1 MSTLSTLIKTQK
13 VTRLLE
19 IAAKTRKSKVAK
31 SLTKSDKVT
40 YWAALRASDMKDPC
54 TDLIFVTNI
63 TKYIR
68 GGRIVMWRN
77 FSFPC
82 TTIVGKL
89 KISPHV
95 EKFQY
100 NLWGFIAIYAVLLL
114 NLLFTLF

>member
-31 SLTKSDKVT
+31 SLTKSDNVT

-63 TKYIR
+63 PNYIR
-68 GGRIVMWRN
+68 GEKIVMLRN

-82 TTIVGKL
+82 MTNVGKL
-89 KISPHV
+89 KISPQV
-95 EKFQY
+95 ENNEKINNY
-100 NLWGFIAIYAVLLL
+100 NYD
-114 NLLFTLF
+114 